1 MSRRSD
7 TRIKITIPVR
17 LWGIDANGK
26 PFNEEV
32 ETTDVSLLGA
42 KLGGLRSQLK
52 AGEIVGMQSP
62 TGKAR
67 FRVTSVG
74 EADSEEAGTVSVAC
88 VEPGK
93 CIWEAKLF
101 DAPPEPTPLLEPI
114 GSRRKSVRYLCQG
127 GAEVT
132 SKDVAAAQWCKLA
145 DISYSG
151 CYLETP
157 APLPPGMEV
166 YLTLSTGGMV
176 IHCEGTVRTSHTTVG
191 MGIKFEDMQDKDAEL
206 LGKLINRLAGTEEDL
221 EEGSDDGSEKPVKMR
236 PTLWK
241 VNVTECYSAIRALQ
255 EIAEAGEIGP
265 DPKVASDMERLV
277 RAMSELRESV
287 YSRVTNDDTQSSPTA
302 PREREQWFDF
312 EAGVRENS

>member
-52 AGEIVGMQSP
+52 TGEIVGMQSP

-74 EADSEEAGTVSVAC
+74 DAASGEAGTASVAC

-93 CIWEAKLF
+93 CIWEPTLF
-101 DAPPEPTPLLEPI
+101 DAPPEPAPLLEPI
-114 GSRRKSVRYLCQG
+114 GSRRKSVRYICQG
-127 GAEVT
+127 SAEVT

-157 APLPPGMEV
+157 APLPPGIEV
-166 YLTLSTGGMV
+166 YLTLSIGEMV

-191 MGIKFEDMQDKDAEL
+191 MGIKFDDMQDNDAEL
-206 LGKLINRLAGTEEDL
+206 LGKLISRLAGTEE
-221 EEGSDDGSEKPVKMR
+221 EPGEVSAEAPKMR

-241 VNVTECYSAIRALQ
+241 INVTECYSAIRALQ

-287 YSRVTNDDTQSSPTA
+287 YSRVTNYDAKSSTTA